1 MAGDSAHAAA
11 CHVSTGNGE
20 AGGGAVDQGASEDG
34 MHAKEEQT
42 SFLDRHRQRPGVKE
56 LASGLQYRKQRSGL
70 ADAPRPGP
78 STPCLVHYR
87 GLLTDGTEFDST
99 RKLKP
104 VVLRPG
110 EVIPGWR
117 EALQLMHEGDC
128 WEIVLPASLGYG
140 ERGAGSIPG
149 GATLVFEIELV
160 QVGAK
165 VESNSASTQIF
176 LIVVL
181 VALGVLLLGYQH
193 FTRHPPMKR
202 GPVLRIAEISHSL
215 NPRVY
220 LDLEVGSKPVGRVEI
235 ELFAHIVPK
244 TAENFRALAT
254 GEGGI
259 GKIFGKKLHFKGSSF
274 HRIIPGF
281 MCHAGDL
288 SSGDGRGGESIYGGT
303 FEDEWEHGI
312 LHHEGP
318 GVLSMANPGRDS
330 NGSQFFVTLQ
340 ATPWLDGKHVVFGR
354 VIKGMEAIKAAEAVG
369 SKSGTP
375 TASVV
380 IADSGELGE
389 DGEPLLTHTVH
400 ATEL

>member
-1 MAGDSAHAAA
+1 MVEDSSQQPHRPMAGPGGHAAA
-11 CHVSTGNGE
+11 EHVSTENG
-20 AGGGAVDQGASEDG
+20 DG
-34 MHAKEEQT
+34 TNAMEEQT
-42 SFLDRHRQRPGVKE
+42 NFLDRHRRRPGVTE
-56 LASGLQYRKQRSGL
+56 LASGLQYRKQRSGP
-70 ADAPRPGP
+70 ADAPSPGP

-99 RKLKP
+99 RRMQP
-104 VVLRPG
+104 VVLSPSD
-110 EVIPGWR
+110 VIPGWR

-140 ERGAGSIPG
+140 ERGAGAIPG

-160 QVGAK
+160 QVAVK
-165 VESNSASTQIF
+165 VENNGVSTQVL
-176 LIVVL
+176 LIGVL
-181 VALGVLLLGYQH
+181 VALGVLLIGYQH
-193 FTRHPPMKR
+193 FTRHSPMKR
-202 GPVLRIAEISHSL
+202 GPVLRMAEISHSF

-220 LDLEVGSKPVGRVEI
+220 FDLEVAGRPAGRVEI

-259 GKIFGKKLHFKGSSF
+259 GKKYGKRLHFKGSSF

-281 MCHAGDL
+281 MCQAGDV

-318 GVLSMANPGRDS
+318 GVLSMANRGRDD

-389 DGEPLLTHTVH
+389 DGEPLPALTVH
-400 ATEL
+400 AAEL